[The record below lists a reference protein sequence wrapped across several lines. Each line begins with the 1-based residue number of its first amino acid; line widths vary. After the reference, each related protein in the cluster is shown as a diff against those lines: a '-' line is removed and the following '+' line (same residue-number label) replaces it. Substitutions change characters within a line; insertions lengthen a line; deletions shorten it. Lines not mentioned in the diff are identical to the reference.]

1 MKKGKIWNQISLL
14 EINNQKRLARKSVF
28 NIRGCNKIDY
38 FPSYI
43 SESQDTDSFLISPD
57 SNFIVV
63 WDVCSVVLII
73 FQSIYVPFIL
83 AFEIDDYFRWFLI
96 DTCITLF
103 FVCDMVIVFN
113 SAIYKNGNLVRDR
126 KQIAKEY
133 LKKSFF
139 IDLISILPYAITPT
153 SEYSDSYKVNKR
165 FLNLLRLLKLTRLCR
180 IDALVRII
188 QDQMSNR
195 LFSSAF
201 MLFEIV
207 LRELFISHT
216 LACCFFALGQYESQ
230 FHSSSWI
237 TSCYLENSTTSELY
251 ITSLYWSITTMCTV
265 GYGDIK
271 PKTTNEIIF
280 VIFSM
285 VISCIMFGYV
295 IGAIEG
301 IVMNFTNQST
311 KRREQIIALNSFMK
325 KQEIP
330 YTTQEKAK
338 LYLNYL
344 WELNNKNDAE
354 ESEVFELLSNEL
366 REVVCVYTRSS
377 IFSNFYAFSRF
388 DPRVLRKIMLD
399 MTINC
404 YSPNDVIFIEGEK
417 SRDLYFVLEGSVFL
431 EDEKTGCVLNQI
443 KKSHYFGEL
452 GFFLGRGRL
461 CSAFS
466 DSFLEVFLISWSK
479 IVVCLEGEPE
489 AKELIDRLE
498 GLDIDESYLDLQIEC
513 YFCKQ
518 IGHICRN
525 CGLFDFGKK
534 MNFERWKNS
543 NRSKKVR
550 IKNKVEESIIPLKF
564 MKFKS
569 KVTDQDFNEFLRGAK
584 RNSLTVRSVVN
595 EKLIFDS
602 SEESGESVHSI
613 RSEFD
618 VIRQKSFDT
627 RLLGA

>member
-14 EINNQKRLARKSVF
+14 EINSQKRLARKSVC

-43 SESQDTDSFLISPD
+43 SESQNTDSFLISPD
-57 SNFIVV
+57 SHFIVV
-63 WDVCSVVLII
+63 WDVCSVLLII
-73 FQSIYVPFIL
+73 FQSMYIPFIL
-83 AFEIDDYFRWFLI
+83 AFEIEDYFRWFLI
-96 DTCITLF
+96 DTGITLF
-103 FVCDMVIVFN
+103 FVCDMAIVFN

-133 LKKSFF
+133 LKKSFL
-139 IDLISILPYAITPT
+139 IDLISILAYAITPT
-153 SEYSDSYKVNKR
+153 SEYADSYRKISR
-165 FLNLLRLLKLTRLCR
+165 CLGLLRLLKLLRLFR

-201 MLFEIV
+201 MLFEIL
-207 LRELFISHT
+207 LRELYVSHA

-230 FHSSSWI
+230 IHSSSWI
-237 TSCYLENSTTSELY
+237 TSCYLENSTTLELY
-251 ITSLYWSITTMCTV
+251 ITSLYWSITTMSTV

-301 IVMNFTNQST
+301 IVVNFTNQST
-311 KRREQIIALNSFMK
+311 KRREQVITLNSFFK

-330 YTTQEKAK
+330 QDIQEKAK

-344 WELNNKNDAE
+344 WELKNKNDAE

-366 REVVCVYTRSS
+366 REVVCVYTRGP
-377 IFSNFYAFSRF
+377 IFSNLYAFSRF

-404 YSPNDVIFIEGEK
+404 YSPNDVIFVEGEK
-417 SRDLYFVLEGSVFL
+417 SRDLYFLLEGSIFL
-431 EDEKTGCVLNQI
+431 EDEKTGCILNEI

-452 GFFLGRGRL
+452 GFFLGRKRV

-466 DSFLEVFLISWSK
+466 DSFSEVFVIAWSN
-479 IVVCLEGEPE
+479 IAACLEGEPE
-489 AKELIDRLE
+489 AKEQFDSLE
-498 GLDIDESYLDLQIEC
+498 NLDIDEAYMDLQVEC
-513 YFCKQ
+513 YLCKQ

-534 MNFERWKNS
+534 VSFENWKKS
-543 NRSKKVR
+543 NRSKKLN
-550 IKNKVEESIIPLKF
+550 IKQKVEENIIPLKF

-569 KVTDQDFNEFLRGAK
+569 KVTDKDFNEFLRDAK
-584 RNSLTVRSVVN
+584 RNSLTVRSAVN
-595 EKLIFDS
+595 DKHIFDS
-602 SEESGESVHSI
+602 SEDSGESIQSI
-613 RSEFD
+613 RSEYNA
-618 VIRQKSFDT
+618 IRQKSFDT